1 MIYSLSQYLL
11 SVEHLDKMARTLDA
25 HSISLLRDDEG
36 RVKCRVGN
44 SVIIFEVMY
53 KGVHSA
59 LRIYMR
65 QHHNLRAI
73 YGEKYLPKEL
83 LVCSTA
89 TLSGLVDVV
98 ISEWFDGSTLQSI
111 IEKYYANSA
120 KMSAL
125 SQMFEEFAIGLLSE
139 PWAHGDI
146 KPENII
152 LGGDGLHLIDFDA
165 MFRPGFSSDDYV
177 EIGTRQYQHPQRNK
191 LNFNKSIDDYPIALI
206 TTALAAMSLD
216 KRLGKELLH
225 SDNLLITPHLAIE
238 GRDKQLDYIENLF
251 AEVGDV
257 RHYRIAR
264 LLRSPHPSLPQLKSL
279 LEMSIRHIEGDE
291 EPLLEYYNGG
301 WGYTLR
307 GEFIIPPYYDIA
319 FDFREGLGLV
329 CIADVWHFIDHKG
342 RVVIHCGRGSN
353 IKPFRN
359 GVTHIKRDNGTI
371 VKIYRDGRMESV
383 L

>member
-11 SVEHLDKMARTLDA
+11 SVEHLDRMARTLDT
-25 HSISLLRDDEG
+25 HSILLLRDDEG

-44 SVIIFEVMY
+44 SVILFEVIY

-59 LRIYMR
+59 LRVYMR
-65 QHHNLRAI
+65 QHRNLRAI

-83 LVCSTA
+83 LVCSAA
-89 TLSGLVDVV
+89 TVSELVDVV

-111 IEKYYANSA
+111 IEEYYANSA
-120 KMSAL
+120 KMAAL

-165 MFRPGFSSDDYV
+165 MFRPGFSSDDCV

-191 LNFNKSIDDYPIALI
+191 FNFNKSIDDYPIALI
-206 TTALAAMSLD
+206 VTALAAMTLD

-225 SDNLLITPHLAIE
+225 SDNLLITPRLAIE
-238 GRDKQLDYIENLF
+238 GRDKWLDYIENLF
-251 AEVGDV
+251 AEKGDV

-264 LLRSPHPSLPQLKSL
+264 LLRSPHSSLPQLKEL
-279 LEMSIRHIEGDE
+279 LEVGIREIESDE
-291 EPLLEYYNGG
+291 EPQLEYYNGG

-307 GEFIIPPYYDIA
+307 GVFVIPPYYDVA

-329 CIADVWHFIDHKG
+329 CIANVWHFIDRKG

-359 GVTHIKRDNGTI
+359 GITRIKRDNGD
-371 VKIYRDGRMESV
+371 VVVIYRDGHTEKE